1 MIQIYSPDNRDYT
14 KNGDMT
20 LFPTEA
26 TPRAELNGSWS
37 ATLTHPIDKD
47 GRWKYIVEDAVVK
60 MPSFNGDQ
68 LFRIIS
74 KKKSDSG
81 VEAQME
87 PIFYDAISDCWL
99 TDIRPTGKNGQEALD
114 LMLAPNAKY
123 SARSDITKAS
133 TAYYQYVNFFEA
145 LNGDIDQSFIRR
157 WGGEIL
163 YDNFTVIVNERV
175 GGDYGVRLLYG
186 KNIPTNGLT
195 EEIDVSGVITRIYP
209 KAYNG
214 YTMTGNG
221 YVDSPLINN
230 YPITH
235 MATITFSDIKMR
247 EDAQEDDEENGV
259 IVCDSQEQLDAA
271 LRKKCQEQYDAGLDK
286 PTVTIS
292 ADMILLQNMEQYK
305 DYKILETVSLGD
317 TVHCK
322 HSKLGII
329 TDARVI
335 SLEFDSLRKKVTS
348 VTIGDFA
355 YNYFDN
361 VTSSVDRIDQA
372 IRPDGTVMADKVAG
386 ILNGIYTQLRLQS
399 TAAQKV
405 DGVAF
410 KVEDLD
416 QDSPLYGCMIWGTQG
431 IQISVNRTAD
441 GRDWDWTTAITAKG
455 IVADAIILGLLSDQ
469 TGRNYWNLETGEFRL
484 SGEAFIGKKTAD
496 ELVEEVNNALEA
508 SGKARALSIQLD
520 NEYQGIPT
528 DADGNYSSFPE
539 CRTSATVFFGSSD
552 ITDEVTYHVT
562 QSSGIT
568 GSWSENLH
576 TFTVTGLSEDSGW
589 VEIKVSYLVAGLSAT
604 KKFTVVKQ
612 KQGKTGE
619 SGSDG
624 EDGIGI
630 ESITNHYLVS
640 PQNTGITT
648 DTSGWQTTPPV
659 MTPTNKYLWNYET
672 ISYSDGSATVGTPRV
687 IGAYGD
693 KGPQGERG
701 LQGLQGEQGEQGI
714 QGPKGDPGSDGEDGK
729 TTYFHI
735 KYSAVSN
742 PTSPSQ
748 ISETPNAYI
757 GTYVDY
763 SSVDSTDPSKY
774 TWARFQGL
782 QGEQGDQGIPGTNGE
797 DGKTSYLHIAYAN
810 SADGSSGFSTTDS
823 ANKLYIGQ
831 YTDFVQADSADYK
844 KYSWTKI
851 KGETGDSGKGISS
864 VTEYYALSS
873 SASTAPTTWQTTVP
887 TMTETNKYLW
897 NYEKITYTDGSS
909 SETGKRVIGAY
920 GTKGSTG
927 AAGSDGED
935 GRGISS
941 IVNYYLASASSSG
954 VTTGTSGWT
963 TSVQTTSSS
972 KRYLW
977 NYEKIMY
984 TDNTSTTVGPRII
997 GTHGATG
1004 SQGIQGPKGD
1014 DGVTYYTW
1022 LKYADSPT
1030 SGMSDNPDGKEYIG
1044 LAYNKTSPTE
1054 SSNYSDYVWSKIKG
1068 EKGDQGVA
1076 GGKGADGKTF
1086 YTWIKY
1092 ATSAS
1097 GANMS
1102 DDPTG
1107 KTYIGIAYNKTTAT
1121 ESSNANDYTWSLIQ
1135 GPKGD
1140 KGSTGATGNGIS
1152 SITEYYLASSSSSGV
1167 TTSTAGWT
1175 TTMQSTTTSKK
1186 YLWNYEVI
1194 KYTDGTSY
1202 TSTPVIIGTHGATGA
1217 AGKGVKS
1224 TAVTYQASSSG
1235 TTAPTGTWSSSVPSV
1250 SAGQYLW
1257 TRTVITYTD
1266 DSSTTLYSV
1275 GKMGS
1280 NGATGATGKGI
1291 KSITEYY
1298 LATASGSGVTTSTSG
1313 WTTSIQTITA
1323 SKRYLWNYEVITY
1336 TDESKTTISPK
1347 IIGVYGNTGATGS
1360 TGNGISSVTNYYLA
1374 TSSGS
1379 GVTTSTSGWTTS
1391 IQTITTSKRYLW
1403 NYEVIA
1409 YTNGSKTTTTPTIIG
1424 VYGNT
1429 GTAAR
1434 TYFIESSAT
1443 VLKRSKDNSITPNF
1457 VEFSAY
1463 YRDGN
1468 NTTRTAYAGR
1478 WIIEETTDG
1487 NTWTTI
1493 YTSSANENTVKHQL
1507 YSMLADASGNAVA
1520 NANGDTIGIP
1530 RDVVQVRAKLYA
1542 AGGTTNLMDMQS
1554 IAVVT
1559 DVDALTHEEIF
1570 NLLTNYGEIKGVYQE
1585 GNQLYISF
1593 TYAKG
1598 GTLTL
1603 GGSNNGNGRMKILDA
1618 YGNETFLADNTGL
1631 RSMKGNEWLDIK
1643 ESVIKGGYGSAQDG
1657 LLDLSAQYDD
1667 GSRKVVLESLTDEL
1681 ILKSKKG
1688 TEIVE
1693 NNSTLGKVVA
1703 STNTEY
1709 GKRIRTIYTSFNN
1722 NAYYIGFIPESGT
1735 TRFCVLT
1742 NSDEKYKKNLKL
1754 TQVSALDII
1763 EKIKHKSF
1771 DWEIGGHVDCGYV
1784 AQNLREIKEEFALE
1798 APETDADGKRIGSSL
1813 QVNTFAILPYI
1824 TKAIQELKDE
1834 NEKLKRKINQIL
1846 SQEE

>member
-1 MIQIYSPDNRDYT
+1 MIQLYSPENENFE
-14 KNGDMT
+14 KNGDMVLCPKT
-20 LFPTEA
+20 
-26 TPRAELNGSWS
+26 AEIDMILNSAWS
-37 ATLTHPIDKD
+37 ANMNHPIDPE
-47 GRWKYIVEDAVVK
+47 GRWKYIKEECVVK
-60 MPSFNGDQ
+60 LPSFNGEQ
-68 LFRIIS
+68 LFRI
-74 KKKSDSG
+74 KKVQKKDSG
-81 VEAQME
+81 VTAIML
-87 PIFYDAISDCWL
+87 PVFFDAAKDCFL
-99 TDIRPTGKNGQEALD
+99 DDVRPTGKNGQEALNII
-114 LMLAPNAKY
+114 LSNNRKY
-123 SARSDITKAS
+123 SASSNISKVS
-133 TAYYQYVNFFEA
+133 TAYYVFKNALEA
-145 LNGDIDQSFIRR
+145 ISGDTDQSFLRR
-157 WGGEIL
+157 WGGEVL
-163 YDNFTVIVNERV
+163 YDNYKIIINERI
-175 GGDYGVRLLYG
+175 GGEYGVELRYG
-186 KNIPTNGLT
+186 KNIVRDGIR
-195 EEIDVSGVITRIYP
+195 EEIDISEVVTRIYP

-214 YTMTGNG
+214 RTMSNNG
-221 YVDSPLINN
+221 YVDSPLISN
-230 YPITH
+230 YKIVRC
-235 MATITFSDIKMR
+235 ATISFEDIKLR
-247 EDAQEDDEENGV
+247 DDLGDNEDEDNIVVCENQEELDD
-259 IVCDSQEQLDAA
+259 A
-271 LRKKCQEQYDAGLDK
+271 LIQKCEEQYELGIDK
-286 PTVTIS
+286 PKVTIEV
-292 ADMILLQNMEQYK
+292 DMVLIQKTDQYK
-305 DYKILETVSLGD
+305 NYKVLEMVSLGD
-317 TVHCK
+317 TVNCVHD
-322 HSKLGII
+322 KLGI
-329 TDARVI
+329 TTKARVI
-335 SLEFDSLRKKVTS
+335 QLKYDAVRQRAKEV
-348 VTIGDFA
+348 VIGDFKKD
-355 YNYFDN
+355 YFEN
-361 VTSSVDRIDQA
+361 LTTSSNRINGT
-372 IRPDGTVMADKVAG
+372 IRSDGSVMAEKVAG
-386 ILNGIYTQLRLQS
+386 ILNAMNTQLRYQKDI
-399 TAAQKV
+399 AQKQDV
-405 DGVAF
+405 RAMLF
-410 KVEDLD
+410 EDLD
-416 QDSPLYGCMIWGTQG
+416 PESPTYGAMCWGTQG
-431 IQISVNRTAD
+431 LQISDKRTED
-441 GRDWDWTTAITAKG
+441 ERDWEWTTAFTAKG
-455 IVADAIILGLLSDQ
+455 GYADVLVLGILSDQ
-469 TGRNYWNLETGEFRL
+469 IGRNYWNLDTGEFHM
-484 SGEAFIGKKTAD
+484 SGEAYIGDKTAD
-496 ELVEEVNNALEA
+496 ELAEDVEKALEV
-508 SGKARALSIQLD
+508 SGKARSLYIQLD

-539 CRTSATVFFGSSD
+539 CRTSAIVFFGSSD

-640 PQNTGITT
+640 PKNTGITT

-659 MTPTNKYLWNYET
+659 MTSTNKYLWNYET

-693 KGPQGERG
+693 RGPQGERG

-748 ISETPNAYI
+748 ISETPNTYI

-763 SSVDSTDPSKY
+763 SSADSTDPSKY

-782 QGEQGDQGIPGTNGE
+782 QGEQGDKGIPGTNGE

-831 YTDFVQADSADYK
+831 YTDFLEADSTDYK

-851 KGETGDSGKGISS
+851 KGETGPQGI
-864 VTEYYALSS
+864 
-873 SASTAPTTWQTTVP
+873 P
-887 TMTETNKYLW
+887 
-897 NYEKITYTDGSS
+897 
-909 SETGKRVIGAY
+909 
-920 GTKGSTG
+920 GTKG
-927 AAGSDGED
+927 ED
-935 GRGISS
+935 G
-941 IVNYYLASASSSG
+941 
-954 VTTGTSGWT
+954 
-963 TSVQTTSSS
+963 
-972 KRYLW
+972 K
-977 NYEKIMY
+977 
-984 TDNTSTTVGPRII
+984 
-997 GTHGATG
+997 
-1004 SQGIQGPKGD
+1004 
-1014 DGVTYYTW
+1014 TYYTW
-1022 LKYADSPT
+1022 IKYADSPT

-1044 LAYNKTSPTE
+1044 LAYNKTSATE
-1054 SSNYSDYVWSKIKG
+1054 SSNYADYAWSKIKG

-1107 KTYIGIAYNKTTAT
+1107 KTYIGIAYNKSTAT
-1121 ESSNANDYTWSLIQ
+1121 ESSDASDYTWSLIQ

-1152 SITEYYLASSSSSGV
+1152 SITEYYLVSSSGSGV
-1167 TTSTAGWT
+1167 TTSTPGWT
-1175 TTMQSTTTSKK
+1175 TAMQSTTTSKK

-1194 KYTDGTSY
+1194 KYTNETSY
-1202 TSTPVIIGTHGATGA
+1202 TSSPVIIGTHGATGA

-1266 DSSTTLYSV
+1266 NSSTTLYSV
-1275 GKMGS
+1275 GKMG
-1280 NGATGATGKGI
+1280 NTGSTGKGI

-1298 LATASGSGVTTSTSG
+1298 LATASGSGVTTSTAG

-1336 TDESKTTISPK
+1336 TDASKTTISPK

-1374 TSSGS
+1374 TASGS
-1379 GVTTSTSGWTTS
+1379 GVTTSTAGWTTS

-1434 TYFIESSAT
+1434 TYFIEASAS

-1457 VEFSAY
+1457 IEFKSY

-1468 NTTRTAYAGR
+1468 STARTAYAGR

-1542 AGGTTNLMDMQS
+1542 AGGTSNLMDMQS
-1554 IAVVT
+1554 VAVVT

-1570 NLLTNYGEIKGVYQE
+1570 NLLTKNGEIKGIYQE

-1593 TYAKG
+1593 SYARG
-1598 GTLTL
+1598 GELVL
-1603 GGSNNGNGRMKILDA
+1603 GGANNERGILRVLNQSNIETAYFDKDRIIFKNTGENTDTGLDKEGIKFGYGGQTLAYMQARGSSNNDYGIEFSTVYGAVTFKYNTSGASNTPLYTEAMKISSLESA
-1618 YGNETFLADNTGL
+1618 ANRSYPIEVNTGIM
-1631 RSMKGNEWLDIK
+1631 MKGNVSVLNTLRFNSQSGSMYNPYLSCGSSGISVVNGNFSVSGTKNREIDTEHYARRLQYCYEMAFPAFGDIGEGMTDENGECVIAVDDIFSETIAEKMEYQVFLQK
-1643 ESVIKGGYGSAQDG
+1643 EGAGDVWVEEKKERYFVVHGSPNIKFAWELKARQKGYETDRLEEKDDSEEE
-1657 LLDLSAQYDD
+1657 DLESPE
-1667 GSRKVVLESLTDEL
+1667 VVLEEDMRMYYYMINEREKEL
-1681 ILKSKKG
+1681 
-1688 TEIVE
+1688 
-1693 NNSTLGKVVA
+1693 
-1703 STNTEY
+1703 Y
-1709 GKRIRTIYTSFNN
+1709 
-1722 NAYYIGFIPESGT
+1722 
-1735 TRFCVLT
+1735 
-1742 NSDEKYKKNLKL
+1742 
-1754 TQVSALDII
+1754 
-1763 EKIKHKSF
+1763 
-1771 DWEIGGHVDCGYV
+1771 
-1784 AQNLREIKEEFALE
+1784 
-1798 APETDADGKRIGSSL
+1798 ETA
-1813 QVNTFAILPYI
+1813 
-1824 TKAIQELKDE
+1824 
-1834 NEKLKRKINQIL
+1834 
-1846 SQEE
+1846 